1 MKTNPMKTTQLI
13 INVMLILAVLF
24 LAYRQ
29 YRQEKRPPE
38 STTTI
43 ATLAA
48 SNQPVIVYINT
59 DSLLENYPYYETLK
73 KQFEKKHDSLD
84 RLMTNRM
91 KALEN
96 EIKTYQ
102 DKATVMTEEQRLQE
116 EERLL
121 KKQQDLSKMRQ
132 SLLNDLAEEE
142 DRIMNDIYK
151 NLSMILKEYNQT
163 RGYHFILGYQKG
175 SGILFAHDSLDIT
188 KEIIDMLRQTEK

>member
-1 MKTNPMKTTQLI
+1 
-13 INVMLILAVLF
+13 MLILAVLL
-24 LAYRQ
+24 LAYGQ
-29 YRQEKRPPE
+29 YRQEKKSPE
-38 STTTI
+38 IANTI
-43 ATLAA
+43 SAPAA
-48 SNQPVIVYINT
+48 SYQPVIVYINT
-59 DSLLENYPYYETLK
+59 DTLLENYPYYDSLK

-84 RLMTNRM
+84 RIMTNRM

-96 EIKTYQ
+96 EIKAYQ
-102 DKATVMTEEQRLQE
+102 DRAIGMTEEQRQLE

-121 KKQQDLSKMRQ
+121 KKQQELGKMRQ

-151 NLSMILKEYNQT
+151 NISTILKEYNQT

-188 KEIIDMLRQTEK
+188 REIITLLRQTEK